1 MVALEGKLLG
11 LSGGP
16 VVRLMEVNEAPG
28 GGGGVELMGVNG
40 GPLGRLVEVSGCPE
54 GEISGS
60 E

>member
-1 MVALEGKLLG
+1 
-11 LSGGP
+11 
-16 VVRLMEVNEAPG
+16 MEVNEAPG

-40 GPLGRLVEVSGCPE
+40 GPMGRLVEVSGCPE